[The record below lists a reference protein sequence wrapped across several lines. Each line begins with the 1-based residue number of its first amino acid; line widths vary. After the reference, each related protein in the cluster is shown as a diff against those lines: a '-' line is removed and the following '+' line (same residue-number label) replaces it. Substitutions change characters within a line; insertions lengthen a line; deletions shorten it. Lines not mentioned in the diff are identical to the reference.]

1 MVWQTV
7 ADGLRPKLRRVRRPS
22 DASLNLVPLLTLIA
36 MLIPF
41 VLLSGKYASY
51 SVIDATA
58 PKLRRA
64 EAGEEGIAAVVV
76 RADTSGFHIWG
87 EEDVLTTDM
96 ATVPCETQPCV
107 DSGSYDYAGLK
118 ARLAV
123 EKAARPLRREV
134 VLAPM
139 SLVPY
144 DVIVRVIDAVRRTDP
159 GPGRPGTELFPV
171 VSFSAAGE

>member
-1 MVWQTV
+1 MWRTV
-7 ADGLRPKLRRVRRPS
+7 AEGLRPKPRRERRPS

-64 EAGEEGIAAVVV
+64 AAGEEGIAAVVV
-76 RADTSGFHIWG
+76 RVDGSGFVVWG
-87 EEDVLTTDM
+87 EDDVLTTDM
-96 ATVPCETQPCV
+96 ANVPCEPQPCV
-107 DSGSYDYAGLK
+107 DSGSYDYALLK
-118 ARLAV
+118 ARLVAV
-123 EKAARPLRREV
+123 KAARPLRREV
-134 VLAPM
+134 VLAPTSM
-139 SLVPY
+139 VPY

-159 GPGRPGTELFPV
+159 GPGRPSAELFPV